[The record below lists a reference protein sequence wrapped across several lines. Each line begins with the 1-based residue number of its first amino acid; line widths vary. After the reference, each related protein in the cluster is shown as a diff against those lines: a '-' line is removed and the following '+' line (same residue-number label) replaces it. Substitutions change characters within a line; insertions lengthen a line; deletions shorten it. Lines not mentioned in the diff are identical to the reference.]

1 MSSPIHLKRRLAG
14 FILVVALA
22 LAVPV
27 AAQAAPVNLATVNP
41 FVALA
46 GTTVTNTGPSVL
58 NGDLGVAPGTAL
70 TGFPPALV
78 IGAGRQVAARRRSA
92 PPRRSRGT

>member
-1 MSSPIHLKRRLAG
+1 MSSPTHLKRGFAG
-14 FILVVALA
+14 VILVVALA

-46 GTTVTNTGPSVL
+46 GTTVTNT
-58 NGDLGVAPGTAL
+58 
-70 TGFPPALV
+70 
-78 IGAGRQVAARRRSA
+78 
-92 PPRRSRGT
+92 